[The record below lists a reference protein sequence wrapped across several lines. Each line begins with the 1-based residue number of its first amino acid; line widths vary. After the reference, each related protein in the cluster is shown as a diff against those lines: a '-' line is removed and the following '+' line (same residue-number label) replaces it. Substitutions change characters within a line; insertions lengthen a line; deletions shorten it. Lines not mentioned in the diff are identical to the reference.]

1 MGKTTGLCGPD
12 GIGQVRPGGKVNRVF
27 GVVFLLLSLAACV
40 GGFVDFP
47 VTPEGQQE
55 LESDITIVRL
65 SQENIGN
72 LGRRPEFHN
81 HTTLPQRRGW
91 DYQVGV
97 GDLLTIVI
105 FDHPELTIPVGT
117 AQVPNGF
124 RVQSDGT
131 LYYPFIGQIHASG
144 RSPGEI
150 RTEMAQKL
158 REYFPDPQVEL
169 RVAAFN
175 SQSISIAGEVR
186 LPKRIPLTTIRMN
199 LLEAINA
206 AGGMGPLADAGHIHI
221 KRGGHVYDVDL
232 DAFLRGAADE
242 NNPLLQNEDVV
253 YVNRRE
259 TQEAYLMGEVG
270 RVTVVNV
277 AEDTVTLTQSLARV
291 GGLIGQRADARGIF
305 VFRNRPDGSY
315 VYQLDISN
323 PEGLLLGTRFVLAPD
338 DVVYVVR
345 APLARWQDV
354 LSALM
359 PSLGAVRATQAIT
372 AP

>member
-1 MGKTTGLCGPD
+1 MNRIF
-12 GIGQVRPGGKVNRVF
+12 GI
-27 GVVFLLLSLAACV
+27 VFLLLTLGACTE
-40 GGFVDFP
+40 GFVDFP
-47 VTPEGQQE
+47 VTAEAQQE
-55 LESDITIVRL
+55 LQSDITIIRL
-65 SQENIGN
+65 SPANIGS
-72 LGRRPEFHN
+72 LGRRPET
-81 HTTLPQRRGW
+81 HTPTNLPQRTEWEYR
-91 DYQVGV
+91 VGI

-105 FDHPELTIPVGT
+105 FDHPELTIPAGT

-131 LYYPFIGQIHASG
+131 LFYPFIGKIRASG
-144 RSPGEI
+144 RTPGEI
-150 RTEMAQKL
+150 RAEMAQKL
-158 REYFPDPQVEL
+158 AEYFPDPQVEL

-175 SQSISIAGEVR
+175 SQSISVAGEVR

-206 AGGMGPLADAGHIHI
+206 AGGMGPLADARHVHV
-221 KRGGHVYDVDL
+221 KRGGRVYNVDL
-232 DAFLRGAADE
+232 DAFLRGAADG

-253 YVNRRE
+253 FVNRRE

-291 GGLIGQRADARGIF
+291 GGLIGPRADARGIF

-338 DVVYVVR
+338 DIVYVVR

-372 AP
+372 TP